1 MSDTTHYGETTVS
14 TDVLDGAEQAYPRDR
29 LYVKIAIVL
38 AVLTALEVMVH
49 AFPSVFGGSGSF
61 AYVVAL
67 LITMFAKFWAVAYFF
82 MHLKWDNKL
91 LTQVFYVG
99 FVLAVAVFFGL
110 MLMFRLFSQGGAEAS
125 LALGLG

>member
-1 MSDTTHYGETTVS
+1 MSDTTHYGDNPVS
-14 TDVLDGAEQAYPRDR
+14 TAVLDGAEKAYPRDR
-29 LYVKIAIVL
+29 LYVKIAVVL

-49 AFPSVFGGSGSF
+49 VFPGVFGGAGTF

-67 LITMFAKFWAVAYFF
+67 LLTMFAKVWAVGYFF

-99 FVLAVAVFFGL
+99 FILAIAVFMGM
-110 MLMFRLFSQGGAEAS
+110 MLMFRLFSQGGM
-125 LALGLG
+125 G

>member
-1 MSDTTHYGETTVS
+1 MSDTTHYGDTTVS
-14 TDVLDGAEQAYPRDR
+14 TAVLDGAEQSYPRDR
-29 LYVKIAIVL
+29 MYVKIAIIL

-49 AFPSVFGGSGSF
+49 AFPGVFGGSGTF

-91 LTQVFYVG
+91 LTRVFYVG
-99 FVLAVAVFFGL
+99 FFLAIGVFFGV
-110 MLMFRLFSQGGAEAS
+110 MLMFRLFSQGGTG
-125 LALGLG
+125 GLG